1 MREESGVSV
10 AVKDLDEAG
19 VLLFEFVSDPQIWE
33 VHIFRTTHYAG
44 TITETEGNCISLSF
58 SLSYFL
64 SLYPFF
70 LKDIITFSGNFHQI
84 FTPYFLKH
92 LENCSPHFSLQRC
105 VPSGLIRA
113 RFRLTRCGQT
123 TNSGTLLSLRT
134 SISMATSSLRV

>member
-1 MREESGVSV
+1 MSV

-64 SLYPFF
+64 SLNFTPFF
-70 LKDIITFSGNFHQI
+70 SKTLEIITFSGNFHQI
-84 FTPYFLKH
+84 FTPYFLKY

-123 TNSGTLLSLRT
+123 TNSGTLLSSRT